1 MKKAINQWAFVEGKT
16 IEECMILAKHAG
28 FDGIELCFGEDDE
41 INPNSTPKDME
52 SILDTANKIG
62 INISSLATGIFW
74 KYSLISNDKSENE
87 TAKKHVRKMLELGSY
102 LDIDTILVVPGTVGS
117 ITQKE
122 PNVDYDVAYDRA
134 LEAFR
139 ELAVDAGKHKVN
151 IGIEN
156 VWNKFL
162 LSPLEMRDFIDK
174 INSEYVGCYFDVGNV
189 LNTGYPQH
197 WIKILG
203 HRIKKV
209 HIKDF
214 SMPIGNVDGFV
225 DLLTGDVNFEEVIK
239 SLLNIGYD
247 DYLVAE
253 LFPHS
258 YYPER
263 LIYKTSKD
271 MDTILEN

>member
-16 IEECMILAKHAG
+16 VKDCMVLAKHAG
-28 FDGIELCFGEDDE
+28 FEGIELCFGEDGE
-41 INPNSTPKDME
+41 INPNSTQEDMQT
-52 SILDTANKIG
+52 IFDTANEVG
-62 INISSLATGIFW
+62 IKISSLASGIFW
-74 KYSLISNDKSENE
+74 KYSLISSNKSDNE
-87 TAKKHVRKMLELGSY
+87 TAKKYIRKMLELGSY
-102 LDIDTILVVPGTVGS
+102 LGIDTILVVPGTVGS
-117 ITQKE
+117 VVQKE
-122 PNVDYDVAYDRA
+122 PNVDYDVAYERA
-134 LEAFR
+134 LEAFK
-139 ELAVDAGKHKVN
+139 ELAGDAEKYKVN

-174 INSEYVGCYFDVGNV
+174 INSKYVGCYFDVGNV
-189 LNTGYPQH
+189 LNVGYPQH

-203 HRIKKV
+203 DRIKKV
-209 HIKDF
+209 HVKDF
-214 SMPIGNVDGFV
+214 SLATGNVNGFV
-225 DLLTGDVNFEEVIK
+225 DLLTGDVNFEEVVK
-239 SLLNIGYD
+239 SLQAVNYD

-271 MDTILEN
+271 MDIILGN

>member
-1 MKKAINQWAFVEGKT
+1 MKKAINQWAFVEGKSV
-16 IEECMILAKHAG
+16 EECMILAKRAG

-41 INPNSTPKDME
+41 INPNSTKEDMQL
-52 SILDTANKIG
+52 ILDTAKKIG
-62 INISSLATGIFW
+62 IEISSLATGIFW
-74 KYSLISNDKSENE
+74 KYSLIGNDKSENE
-87 TAKKHVRKMLELGSY
+87 TAKKHVRKMLELGSC
-102 LDIDTILVVPGTVGS
+102 LGIDTILVVPGTVGS
-117 ITQKE
+117 IAQKE
-122 PNVDYDVAYDRA
+122 PNVDYDVAYNRA
-134 LEAFR
+134 LEAFK
-139 ELAVDAGKHKVN
+139 ELAADAEKYKVN

-174 INSEYVGCYFDVGNV
+174 INSDYVGCYFDVGNV
-189 LNTGYPQH
+189 LNIGYPQH

-203 HRIKKV
+203 ERIKKV
-209 HIKDF
+209 HVKDF
-214 SMPIGNVDGFV
+214 SLATGNVNGFV
-225 DLLTGDVNFEEVIK
+225 DLLTGDVNFEEVVNCLEAVK
-239 SLLNIGYD
+239 YD

-271 MDTILEN
+271 MDVILGS